1 MLPGEKWTAHFGIRA
16 AGIWR
21 VYLKQVSGENALGYG
36 FVAPLRNSYK
46 LRLLPSFV
54 LFRARYLFRPRWSR
68 VSQVFAFKTILNLL
82 TDRDDFSRNGR
93 ETKSKCNTIA
103 KVQHTCHR
111 IYFSFNYVA
120 NFYEYRVIIRT
131 ADIYADLCFC
141 KYNSRNETW
150 TENYSICC
158 VLQKL
163 LHLQYFKIVCIL
175 YCQIFYV

>member
-1 MLPGEKWTAHFGIRA
+1 MNSAFRYSRGRNMTRVFETSFRWERA
-16 AGIWR
+16 RLWFCCSATKFI
-21 VYLKQVSGENALGYG
+21 Q
-36 FVAPLRNSYK
+36 

-54 LFRARYLFRPRWSR
+54 LFHARYLFRPRWSR

-82 TDRDDFSRNGR
+82 TDRDDFSRHGR